1 MFGIIAFVFEIVL
14 RLLCALSLLLS
25 TRPTREDHAQQ
36 GEEALMRLAQRER
49 RNRNAN
55 KANIILIRRRSLSF
69 SLFLSLA
76 SVLALEK
83 NRRPFVRTAFQSG
96 VIRVKHT
103 HTHTLK
109 KERRMKRKIERET
122 KRHISLGFRV

>member
-14 RLLCALSLLLS
+14 LLLCALSLLLS

-69 SLFLSLA
+69 SLSLSLSLA
-76 SVLALEK
+76 SVFALEK
-83 NRRPFVRTAFQSG
+83 NRRPFVRTAF
-96 VIRVKHT
+96 
-103 HTHTLK
+103 
-109 KERRMKRKIERET
+109 
-122 KRHISLGFRV
+122 